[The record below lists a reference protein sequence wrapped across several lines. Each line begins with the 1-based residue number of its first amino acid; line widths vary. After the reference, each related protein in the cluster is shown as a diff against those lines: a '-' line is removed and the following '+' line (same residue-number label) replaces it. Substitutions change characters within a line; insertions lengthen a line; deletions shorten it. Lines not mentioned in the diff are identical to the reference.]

1 MAGQRLKKRD
11 DDGAVEGRRSGYG
24 RRKICRGREGGSGVG
39 QLWRGEGNG
48 ETAWRREWLPRLVLK
63 ERELWVCCCLC
74 RGDAGEPKMAGAMGE
89 KNSSRGKGGGE
100 RLYSWGRREKKSK
113 GAVWFDF
120 GWEEDQR
127 TGGWSS
133 WWNQLGEKKKIRAG
147 GGGGPL
153 GEDKLRSF
161 LGFFLFCVVSS

>member
-48 ETAWRREWLPRLVLK
+48 ETAWRREWLLRLVLK

-74 RGDAGEPKMAGAMGE
+74 RGDAGEPKMAGAIGE
-89 KNSSRGKGGGE
+89 KKFKPWEG
-100 RLYSWGRREKKSK
+100 GRRE
-113 GAVWFDF
+113 AV
-120 GWEEDQR
+120 
-127 TGGWSS
+127 
-133 WWNQLGEKKKIRAG
+133 QLGEKRKKIKRG
-147 GGGGPL
+147 CL
-153 GEDKLRSF
+153 
-161 LGFFLFCVVSS
+161 V